1 MATRRVGRGCGDESP
16 AERRPPAKAEAASPP
31 VLSLNHFCTKP
42 FLCFGDV
49 RLGASR
55 TLSLALDNPNA
66 EEAAVTLPRLPA
78 ADRGFSVWP
87 RAFVLQVG
95 RDGGSRRTP
104 PLPCRHPPGRG
115 AARGGNPQTRGL
127 ADTVR
132 SSAHSGEAL
141 VPSPQEGRGR

>member
-1 MATRRVGRGCGDESP
+1 MATRRVGLGCGAESP
-16 AERRPPAKAEAASPP
+16 AERRPPARLRGPAAKAEAASPP

-66 EEAAVTLPRLPA
+66 EEAAVTLPRFPA
-78 ADRGFSVWP
+78 ADRGFSVLP

-95 RDGGSRRTP
+95 RNGGSGRTP
-104 PLPCRHPPGRG
+104 SPLPSRHPPGRG
-115 AARGGNPQTRGL
+115 AARRGNTQTRGL
-127 ADTVR
+127 
-132 SSAHSGEAL
+132 
-141 VPSPQEGRGR
+141 